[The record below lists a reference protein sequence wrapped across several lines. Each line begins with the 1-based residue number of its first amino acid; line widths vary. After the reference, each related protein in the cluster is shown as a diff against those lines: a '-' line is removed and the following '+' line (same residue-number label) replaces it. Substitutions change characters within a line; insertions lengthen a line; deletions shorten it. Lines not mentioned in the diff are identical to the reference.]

1 MSYMNSLLTKLQFT
15 EEMIKIFPD
24 NRGYKDSLEIINR
37 MIVLSRRLEQLR
49 YAIVQFVA
57 LLQVYNQ
64 NLSDEEN
71 LYETNYEYGIYLSYI
86 IVEFSI
92 LFNLDTTDMNSDY
105 PRKLFNSA
113 NTFLKNYYTDGK
125 FCINNGAI
133 TFDPTN
139 FRKAYLQYKDRLK
152 IEKSN
157 FAKIK
162 SIRDEYS
169 AHHDINFNIDSFN
182 FDSIIN
188 SFVALENVWMNLAL
202 SMGVVINS
210 TKFKLDE
217 YKTTFENINQI
228 IQERFLALKK
238 QYTKKEN
245 TL

>member
-1 MSYMNSLLTKLQFT
+1 MSYMNSLFTKLQFT
-15 EEMIKIFPD
+15 EKMIKIFPD
-24 NRGYKDSLEIINR
+24 NPGYKDSLDIINR
-37 MIVLSRRLEQLR
+37 IIVLSRRLEQLR
-49 YAIVQFVA
+49 YAIVQFGA

-64 NLSDEEN
+64 DLNAEEKS
-71 LYETNYEYGIYLSYI
+71 YEINYEYGIYFSYI
-86 IVEFSI
+86 VVEFSI

-105 PRKLFNSA
+105 PRKLFNSV
-113 NTFLKNYYTDGK
+113 NTFLKNYYYDGK
-125 FCINNGAI
+125 FRINNGAI

-139 FRKAYLQYKDRLK
+139 FQKAYLQYKERMK

-169 AHHDINFNIDSFN
+169 AHHDINFSMDSFN
-182 FDSIIN
+182 FDSIIK

-202 SMGVVINS
+202 SMGVVIDS
-210 TKFKLDE
+210 TTFKLDE
-217 YKTTFENINQI
+217 YKTTFEKINQI

>member
-1 MSYMNSLLTKLQFT
+1 MSYMNSLFTKLQFT

-24 NRGYKDSLEIINR
+24 NPGYKDSLEIINR

-49 YAIVQFVA
+49 YAIVQFGA

-64 NLSDEEN
+64 DLNSEEKS
-71 LYETNYEYGIYLSYI
+71 YEINYEYGIYFSYI

-105 PRKLFNSA
+105 PRRLFNSA
-113 NTFLKNYYTDGK
+113 NTFLKNYYYDGK
-125 FCINNGAI
+125 FRINNGAI

-139 FRKAYLQYKDRLK
+139 FQKSYLQYKDRLK

-169 AHHDINFNIDSFN
+169 AHHDINFSMDSFN
-182 FDSIIN
+182 FDSIIK

-202 SMGVVINS
+202 SMGVVIDS
-210 TKFKLDE
+210 TTFKLDE
-217 YKTTFENINQI
+217 HKTTFENINQI